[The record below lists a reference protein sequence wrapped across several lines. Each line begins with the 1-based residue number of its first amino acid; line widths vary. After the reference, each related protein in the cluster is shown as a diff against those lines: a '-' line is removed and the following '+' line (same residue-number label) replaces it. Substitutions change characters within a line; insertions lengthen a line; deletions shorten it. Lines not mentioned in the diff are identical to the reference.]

1 MKKSLILAIGAV
13 AAVLVALPSSANAQ
27 VAFGGTFRGPH
38 GSVSIGVGGF
48 EPIVGAYVPSPYID
62 QIYYLPDYGY
72 GFYYDDEWVPCQQYG
87 SAWVISAA
95 PFFIQRPFVRGYGYS
110 RPYYSRPF
118 YGQRSF
124 GRGWDGR
131 NWDGRSFRRDD
142 GRSFQRDDGR
152 SFHRNDGR
160 SFQRNDGRSF
170 QRNDGRS
177 FQRNDGRGSRSDG
190 GNRRW

>member
-95 PFFIQRPFVRGYGYS
+95 PFFLERPFVRGYGYS
-110 RPYYSRPF
+110 RPYYSRPYYSRPF
-118 YGQRSF
+118 V
-124 GRGWDGR
+124 
-131 NWDGRSFRRDD
+131 GRSFRRDWGGQRF
-142 GRSFQRDDGR
+142 GRDFSNRSGRDFGSRSGR
-152 SFHRNDGR
+152 DFSNRSGHDFGNRSGR
-160 SFQRNDGRSF
+160 DFNNRSGRGF
-170 QRNDGRS
+170 
-177 FQRNDGRGSRSDG
+177 DGRGSGSD
-190 GNRRW
+190 RRR

>member
-1 MKKSLILAIGAV
+1 MKKSLILA
-13 AAVLVALPSSANAQ
+13 AAAIATVLVALPSSANAQ

-38 GSVSIGVGGF
+38 GSFSIGVGGF
-48 EPIVGAYVPSPYID
+48 EPIIGAYVPSPYVD

-72 GFYYDDEWVPCQQYG
+72 GFYYDNEWVPCEQYG
-87 SAWVISAA
+87 SGWVIAGS
-95 PFFIQRPFVRGYGYS
+95 PFFIERPFVRGYGYS

-118 YGQRSF
+118 V
-124 GRGWDGR
+124 
-131 NWDGRSFRRDD
+131 GRSFRRDW
-142 GRSFQRDDGR
+142 GS
-152 SFHRNDGR
+152 RNWDGR

-177 FQRNDGRGSRSDG
+177 FRRDG